1 MDFTQALARFIGRSI
16 EVFQASQFI
25 VGTLSSVSEGFFT
38 VQTDADAY
46 TVGGQVTVLETNTV
60 FVRILPV

>member
-1 MDFTQALARFIGRSI
+1 MDFTQALARFIGRSV

-25 VGTLSSVSEGFFT
+25 GGTLTGVGEGFFT
-38 VQTDADAY
+38 VQTAADVY
-46 TVGGQVTVLETNTV
+46 SGGGQVTVLKANTI